1 MADEVRPVVVVAGAT
16 GGLGLRIAR
25 ELGRCGAGVKA
36 VIRPGMAPE
45 RTASLAAV
53 SATLVPVDL
62 TDRAGLARACA
73 GAACVVSALNG
84 LEETILDGQAAL
96 LDAAVAAGVP
106 RFIPSDFAL
115 DFTRTKPGGNR
126 NLDLRR
132 RFQQRLDRAPVRAT
146 SVLNGGFMDM
156 LTGQMPLIQ
165 FGWRRVLYWGDA
177 DQPLDFTA
185 MDDVAAFTAITAL
198 DDGAPRILRIAG
210 EVVSARELAEAA
222 SEVAGGHFKTLRMGG
237 VGSLGAMIAAAR
249 VLAPGRG
256 QVFPVWQG
264 MQYLRDMFGGAGKL
278 DPLDNGRYPGLH
290 WRGVREVLARQYRVA
305 RVAQEMPRQLLR

>member
-1 MADEVRPVVVVAGAT
+1 MADEVRPEVVVAGAT
-16 GGLGLRIAR
+16 GSLGLRIAR
-25 ELGRCGAGVKA
+25 ELGRRGADVKA
-36 VIRPGMAPE
+36 VVRPGTAPE
-45 RTASLAAV
+45 RTASLEAV
-53 SATLVPVDL
+53 GATPVPVDL

-73 GAACVVSALNG
+73 GAACVVSTLNG
-84 LEETILDGQAAL
+84 LEATILDGQTAL
-96 LDAAVAAGVP
+96 LEAAVAAGVP

-132 RFQQRLDRAPVRAT
+132 RFHERLNREPVRVT

-185 MDDVAAFTAITAL
+185 MDDVAAFTAAAAL
-198 DDGAPRILRIAG
+198 DGAAPRILRIAG
-210 EVVSARELAEAA
+210 EVVSARGLAETA
-222 SEVAGGHFKTLRMGG
+222 SEVTGERFRTLRMGG

-249 VLAPGRG
+249 ILAPGRG

-278 DPLDNGRYPGLH
+278 DPLDNGRYPRLR
-290 WRGVREVLARQYRVA
+290 WTGVREVLARQ
-305 RVAQEMPRQLLR
+305 

>member
-1 MADEVRPVVVVAGAT
+1 MTDEVRPEVVVAGAT

-25 ELGRCGAGVKA
+25 ELGRRGAAVRA
-36 VIRPGMAPE
+36 VIRPGTAPE
-45 RTASLAAV
+45 RTGPLEAAG
-53 SATLVPVDL
+53 ATPVPVDL
-62 TDRAGLARACA
+62 ADRAALAHACT

-96 LDAAVAAGVP
+96 LEAAVAAGVP

-115 DFTRTKPGGNR
+115 DFTKTKPGGNR

-132 RFQQRLDRAPVRAT
+132 RFHERLDRAPIRGT

-185 MDDVAAFTAITAL
+185 MDDVAAFTAAVAL
-198 DDGAPRILRIAG
+198 DGSAPRILRIVG
-210 EVVSARELAEAA
+210 EVVSARGLAEAA
-222 SEVAGGHFKTLRMGG
+222 SEVTGDRFRTMRMGG
-237 VGSLGAMIAAAR
+237 VGTLGAMIAAAR

-264 MQYLRDMFGGAGKL
+264 MQYLRDMFSGAGKL
-278 DPLDNGRYPGLH
+278 EPLDNGRYPELP
-290 WRGVREVLARQYRVA
+290 WTGVREVLARR
-305 RVAQEMPRQLLR
+305 

>member
-25 ELGRCGAGVKA
+25 ELGRCGAGVEA
-36 VIRPGMAPE
+36 VIRPGTAPE
-45 RTASLAAV
+45 RTASLVAV
-53 SATLVPVDL
+53 GATLVPVDL

-96 LDAAVAAGVP
+96 LEAAVAAGVP

-132 RFQQRLDRAPVRAT
+132 RFHERLDRAPVRAT

-185 MDDVAAFTAITAL
+185 MDDVAAFTAVTAL
-198 DDGAPRILRIAG
+198 DDEAPRILRIAG
-210 EVVSARELAEAA
+210 EVVSARGLAETA
-222 SEVAGGHFKTLRMGG
+222 SEVTGERFRTLRMGG
-237 VGSLGAMIAAAR
+237 VGSLGVMIAAAR

-264 MQYLRDMFGGAGKL
+264 MQYLRDMFGSAGKL
-278 DPLDNGRYPGLH
+278 DPLDNGRYPRLR
-290 WRGVREVLARQYRVA
+290 WTGVREVLARR
-305 RVAQEMPRQLLR
+305 